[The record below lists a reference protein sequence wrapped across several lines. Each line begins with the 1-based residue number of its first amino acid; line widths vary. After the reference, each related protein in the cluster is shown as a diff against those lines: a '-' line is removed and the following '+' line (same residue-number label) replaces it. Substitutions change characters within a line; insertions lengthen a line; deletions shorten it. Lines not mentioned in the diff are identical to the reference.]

1 MGKIFVVGIGPG
13 NRLDMTA
20 RAVAALEQSDIIAGY
35 TVYVDLVRSQFPQK
49 ACLTTPMRQ
58 EADRCRAALEQAA
71 GGQTVALVC
80 SGDAGVYGM
89 AGLVYELSDQYPPV
103 EIEVVACNSRM
114 QRSCAAWCT
123 SGSRLCSDLSERPS
137 DPLGDDRKT
146 AGCGRHGGFLY
157 LSVQPCK
164 QKTCRP
170 SATGM

>member
-89 AGLVYELSDQYPPV
+89 AGLVYELSDQYCV
-103 EIEVVACNSRM
+103 QVYNAAQQFCLRLHTDCDK
-114 QRSCAAWCT
+114 RSVY
-123 SGSRLCSDLSERPS
+123 RKRPAV
-137 DPLGDDRKT
+137 L
-146 AGCGRHGGFLY
+146 
-157 LSVQPCK
+157 
-164 QKTCRP
+164 
-170 SATGM
+170 

>member
-103 EIEVVACNSRM
+103 EISVVA
-114 QRSCAAWCT
+114 
-123 SGSRLCSDLSERPS
+123 GSLE
-137 DPLGDDRKT
+137 K
-146 AGCGRHGGFLY
+146 
-157 LSVQPCK
+157 
-164 QKTCRP
+164 
-170 SATGM
+170 